1 VPGADGRAAR
11 RYARPMAQTKRRRT
25 KHRGNAAGMIEAR
38 GRTGRKPT
46 PAERG
51 GSGAKGKGGGGGSAR
66 PNRYEH
72 PPTWKAA
79 VNRAAIAVVFFAV
92 LIVVI
97 FKQSIPNAIALA
109 GVMLL
114 LYVPMGYYTDLYMY
128 RRYQRKQA
136 EGRAK

>member
-1 VPGADGRAAR
+1 
-11 RYARPMAQTKRRRT
+11 MAQTKRRRT

-51 GSGAKGKGGGGGSAR
+51 GGDAKGKGAAR
-66 PNRYEH
+66 GAVRANRYEN
-72 PPTWKAA
+72 PPTWKSA

-92 LIVVI
+92 LIVLI
-97 FKQSIPNAIALA
+97 FKQPIPQAVALA

-128 RRYQRKQA
+128 RRYQRKLA